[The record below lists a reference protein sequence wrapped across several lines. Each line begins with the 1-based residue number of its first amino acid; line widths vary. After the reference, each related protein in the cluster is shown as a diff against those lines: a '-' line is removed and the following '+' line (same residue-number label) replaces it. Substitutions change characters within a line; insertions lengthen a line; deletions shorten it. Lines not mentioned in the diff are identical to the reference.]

1 LASNGVRVSGHR
13 LKEER
18 MEAAVALEVPA
29 VEVRDRL
36 IGFVEEVAGRL
47 PLRRQRE
54 NALLYVRGLV
64 EHGGRKS
71 LQPTLFRLEETPA
84 RYESVQ
90 QFLADSPWQPGLL
103 IRACAERVAPQVGVV
118 AWIVDDTG
126 IVKDG
131 KHSPGV
137 KRQYSGTLGKIG
149 NCQITISVHA
159 VGERGTLPLG
169 LRLYLPEEWCDDL
182 ARRRKAKIP
191 DGVVFET
198 KPQLAGDLCEQAA
211 GWRVPTAPI
220 LADSAYGD
228 DAAFRTRLAELELE
242 YVVAV
247 RAETSVYG
255 PETSFAVP
263 ERTGSVGRPRTVARA
278 DRKPETVLTLAKRL
292 PAKAWPDAALP
303 DNTRGRGRLEPF
315 CLRPRRRHQSRPK
328 PASAGAVGVASH
340 RVAQGRGGAE
350 RLLALQPRR
359 GHVAQAPRP
368 ARQAALDGRARLPT
382 AQGRTRARPLRRA
395 KLPWL
400 PPPHRARH
408 LRARLPHRGAPAPE
422 SPAAGLTL
430 PQAVLLLQPVLRC
443 WAGRCRTC
451 NQVSEAP
458 GGRRLLPIEL
468 GGACWR

>member
-1 LASNGVRVSGHR
+1 

-18 MEAAVALEVPA
+18 MEGAVAFEVPA

-36 IGFVEEVAGRL
+36 VGFVEEVAGRL

-54 NALLYVRGLV
+54 NALLYVRGLF

-71 LQPTLFRLEETPA
+71 LQATLFRLEETPA

-103 IRACAERVAPQVGVV
+103 IRACAKRVAPQVGVV

-169 LRLYLPEEWCDDL
+169 WRLYLPEEWCDDL
-182 ARRRKAKIP
+182 GRRRKAKIP

-211 GWRVPTAPI
+211 GWQVPTAPI

-263 ERTGSVGRPRTVARA
+263 ERTGSLGRPRTVARA
-278 DRKPETVLTLAKRL
+278 DRKPESVLTLAKRL
-292 PAKAWPDAALP
+292 PARSWQTLPCRTTPAGEDVWSRFVFVRVVATNPVRNRHQPARWEWLVIEWSKGEEAPSDYWLSNLAEDTSRKRLARLARLRWTVELDYRQLKGELGLDQYEGRSYRGFHHHTALV
-303 DNTRGRGRLEPF
+303 TCAHAFLTEER
-315 CLRPRRRHQSRPK
+315 LRPRARR
-328 PASAGAVGVASH
+328 
-340 RVAQGRGGAE
+340 
-350 RLLALQPRR
+350 
-359 GHVAQAPRP
+359 
-368 ARQAALDGRARLPT
+368 
-382 AQGRTRARPLRRA
+382 
-395 KLPWL
+395 
-400 PPPHRARH
+400 
-408 LRARLPHRGAPAPE
+408 
-422 SPAAGLTL
+422 
-430 PQAVLLLQPVLRC
+430 PV
-443 WAGRCRTC
+443 
-451 NQVSEAP
+451 
-458 GGRRLLPIEL
+458 
-468 GGACWR
+468 